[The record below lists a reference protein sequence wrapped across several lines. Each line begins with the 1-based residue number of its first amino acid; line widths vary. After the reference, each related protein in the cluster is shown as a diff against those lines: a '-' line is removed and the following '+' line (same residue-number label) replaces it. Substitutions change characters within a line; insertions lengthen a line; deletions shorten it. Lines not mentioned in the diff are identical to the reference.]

1 MLYEPHVLCIFIMLM
16 VDYHEDDAVGSH
28 ELYKILNTMEKET
41 NCGLTFFDVMITWEW
56 KELIY

>member
-1 MLYEPHVLCIFIMLM
+1 MLM

-41 NCGLTFFDVMITWEW
+41 NCGITFFDVMITREWE
-56 KELIY
+56 ELIY